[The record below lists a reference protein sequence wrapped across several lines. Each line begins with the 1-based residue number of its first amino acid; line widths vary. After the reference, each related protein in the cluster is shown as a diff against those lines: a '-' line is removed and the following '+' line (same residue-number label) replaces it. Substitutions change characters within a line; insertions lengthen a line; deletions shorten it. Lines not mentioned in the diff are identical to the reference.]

1 MRSGLPYG
9 QQSTTAKEESEM
21 AKLVVTEFMSLDG
34 VMQAPGGEPF
44 KYPGWSFEFDRGED
58 GNQFKLEETLETDAL
73 LIGRVT
79 YESFAG
85 AWPSRDGDFA
95 DKFNSMPKY
104 VVSSTLES
112 PEWNNTTVVGSDAVA
127 AASKLKE
134 EVDGIVQV
142 PGSLRLVQEL
152 LENDLVDE
160 LHLMIFPVVLGTGR
174 RLFGETSEKSDWRL
188 TEARPVGPDGVLV
201 LVYERAR

>member
-1 MRSGLPYG
+1 MG
-9 QQSTTAKEESEM
+9 
-21 AKLVVTEFMSLDG
+21 KLVVTEFVSLDG
-34 VMQAPGGEPF
+34 VMQAPGGEDF
-44 KYPGWSFEFDRGED
+44 KYPGWTFEFDRGED
-58 GNQFKLEETLETDAL
+58 GNQFKLQETQETDAL

-85 AWPSRDGDFA
+85 AWPSREGPFA

-104 VVSSTLES
+104 VVSSTLEN
-112 PEWNNTTVVGSDAVA
+112 PEWNNTTVLEGDAVQ

-134 EVDGIVQV
+134 EIDGIVQV
-142 PGSLRLVQEL
+142 PGSLRLVQALIEA
-152 LENDLVDE
+152 DLVDE

-188 TEARPVGPDGVLV
+188 TEVNPVGPDGVLV
-201 LVYERAR
+201 LIYERAR